1 MALAITP
8 PISKNVPDVAAAPI
22 RKKRASCAP
31 GDTSPHKR
39 LRDKIAA
46 APRQQR
52 QTPNL
57 ADIVSPAR
65 QQFQKTTWITLNCNR
80 ASPGERLEMVVVGNC
95 SGASSPP
102 TRGSGAFSFRLT
114 PRYGPDSSELDR
126 S

>member
-46 APRQQR
+46 APRRQR

-80 ASPGERLEMVVVGNC
+80 ASPGERLEMVVAETAAVRLPPPQEAPGLSR
-95 SGASSPP
+95 SG
-102 TRGSGAFSFRLT
+102 
-114 PRYGPDSSELDR
+114 
-126 S
+126 